1 MPNAQADKFV
11 MALAKG
17 VMPGVMIIF
26 VLAMLV
32 LAFRFL
38 VLPKLKGKVGEGI
51 INFLARRNLD
61 PALYLLIPDIMLP
74 AEDATTQIDHV
85 IVSRYGIFVIET
97 KNYKGW
103 IFGSERDAQWTQKI
117 FKATHRFQNPLRQ
130 NYKHTQTLADLTGIP
145 ESYFKSM
152 VVFIGESEFKTD
164 MPSNVMYSRDFI
176 RYIKSFQTPIIKDTQ
191 VPDLASAIRE
201 WAATVSSD
209 KKAHHVANLRA
220 KKAHAAASE

>member
-11 MALAKG
+11 MALFKG

-61 PALYLLIPDIMLP
+61 PAAYILIPDIMLP
-74 AEDATTQIDHV
+74 ADDATTQIDHV

-103 IFGSERDAQWTQKI
+103 IFGSEHDSQWTQKI

-130 NYKHTQTLADLTGIP
+130 NYKHTKTLADLTGIP
-145 ESYFKSM
+145 ENYFKSM
-152 VVFIGESEFKTD
+152 VVFVGESEFKTD
-164 MPSNVMYSRDFI
+164 MPPNVMSSRDFI
-176 RYIKSFQTPIIKDTQ
+176 HYIKTFQTPIIKDSQ
-191 VPDLASAIRE
+191 VPDVADAIRE

-209 KKAHHVANLRA
+209 KKANHVANLRA
-220 KKAHAAASE
+220 RKVQISR